1 MYAFTSLLED
11 LFSFIRH
18 FLPSK
23 DIAFDTL
30 EIIRIRP
37 IGLTVS
43 RILISVKNDEPRQ
56 EHLTLMSISR
66 ELRPACSS
74 DRGDLPL

>member
-23 DIAFDTL
+23 DIAFNTL
-30 EIIRIRP
+30 KIVRIRA
-37 IGLTVS
+37 IGLT
-43 RILISVKNDEPRQ
+43 IS
-56 EHLTLMSISR
+56 
-66 ELRPACSS
+66 
-74 DRGDLPL
+74 